1 MWHWKHRHL
10 YTNASP
16 YGTERNARHKHSLA
30 AKVKEDIE
38 EQETDKD
45 IFTDIYMSSA
55 NAIRGLIY
63 RW

>member
-1 MWHWKHRHL
+1 MAL
-10 YTNASP
+10 NT
-16 YGTERNARHKHSLA
+16 RHKHSLA

-38 EQETDKD
+38 VQETDND
-45 IFTDIYMSSA
+45 IFSDIYMSSA